1 MGKLKLTNLLIV
13 VSLVFSLGGA
23 FNVGMSGFW
32 MAAPFMLFLVVLSF
46 KRSRK
51 FFVFSSIFV
60 VICIIINLTIDKN
73 PLVFPVLREG
83 TQIEILKNSLYR
95 SFSDGSGS
103 FIEGKDIYINEPTTE
118 QRDQL
123 DSFLKNDR
131 MSLMQIS
138 DSAIVSSDNI
148 QTIYK
153 LKAGQ
158 RFSVLGVYNFGGIDS
173 ENQNYLVTALGRVGE
188 DEMQK
193 GNIRIVPD
201 VPVQS
206 KWSKYVGNLMYW
218 PVAPLLVLTALR

>member
-1 MGKLKLTNLLIV
+1 MGKSKLTNLLIV
-13 VSLVFSLGGA
+13 ISVVFSLGGA
-23 FNVGMSGFW
+23 FNVGMSVFW
-32 MAAPFMLFLVVLSF
+32 MATPFMLLLVILSF

-51 FFVFSSIFV
+51 DFVFSSIFI
-60 VICIIINLTIDKN
+60 VICITINLTIDKN

-83 TQIEILKNSLYR
+83 TQIEVLKNSLYR

-103 FIEGKDIYINEPTTE
+103 FIEGKVIHINELTTE
-118 QRDQL
+118 QRNQL
-123 DSFLKNDR
+123 DSFLKDDR
-131 MSLMQIS
+131 ASSMQIS
-138 DSAIVSSDNI
+138 DSTIVSSDNI

-173 ENQNYLVTALGRVGE
+173 QNQNYLVTALGHVGE
-188 DEMQK
+188 DEIQK

-206 KWSKYVGNLMYW
+206 KWSKYLGNLMYW
-218 PVAPLLVLTALR
+218 PVAPLLLF

>member
-1 MGKLKLTNLLIV
+1 MREIKLAHLLIV
-13 VSLVFSLGGA
+13 VSLVFSLAGA
-23 FNVGMSGFW
+23 FNVGMTGFW
-32 MAAPFMLFLVVLSF
+32 MATPFMVLLLVLSF
-46 KRSRK
+46 KKSRK
-51 FFVFSSIFV
+51 DFVFSSIFV
-60 VICIIINLTIDKN
+60 VVCIIINLTIDKN

-95 SFSDGSGS
+95 SFSDKSGS
-103 FIEGKDIYINEPTTE
+103 FIEGKDVYINEPTA
-118 QRDQL
+118 DQQIKL
-123 DSFLKNDR
+123 DSFLKDNNV
-131 MSLMQIS
+131 SSMQIS

-158 RFSVLGVYNFGGIDS
+158 RFPVLGVYNFGGIDS
-173 ENQNYLVTALGRVGE
+173 QNQNYLVMALGHVAE

-206 KWSKYVGNLMYW
+206 KWSKYFGNLMYW
-218 PVAPLLVLTALR
+218 PVAPLLLLTAL